1 MMGYYLIRML
11 TWLIYKMPRRV
22 LYFHSDL
29 LFIIMYHLIRYRRDV
44 VNSNLA
50 NSFPEKTKKERD
62 EIALKY
68 FHHLCDCLLET
79 LYFDRITNEEVL
91 ERVKFLNPELANQY
105 MDQGRQLIVLMGHY
119 NNWECFNNWGLHTTH
134 RSYAI
139 YKKLRNNA
147 FEKFYIHL
155 RSQFGSFPLERAMTF
170 RQLMDDSK
178 AGIPSLSLFL
188 VDQTPRAF
196 DIQYWTTFLNQETA
210 VIVGAE
216 KVACKLNTVVVFGRT
231 RKIKRG
237 FYEVEFVLITD
248 HAKQC
253 AKFEI
258 TEKST
263 RLLEELIVEN
273 PEFWLWSHRKWK
285 HVRSEIEKGKETG
298 EKVASKLPEKELIPY
313 PTI

>member
-1 MMGYYLIRML
+1 MGYYLIRVL

-29 LFIIMYHLIRYRRDV
+29 LFIIMYHFVRYRRDV

-62 EIALKY
+62 EIAVKY
-68 FHHLCDCLLET
+68 FHHLCDCLFET

-91 ERVKFLNPELANQY
+91 KRVKFLNPELANQY

-139 YKKLRNNA
+139 YKKLRNSA

-155 RSQFGSFPLERAMTF
+155 RSRFGSFPLERAMTF

-188 VDQTPRAF
+188 VDQTPRVF
-196 DIQYWTTFLNQETA
+196 DIQYWTQFLNQETA
-210 VIVGAE
+210 VLVGPE

-231 RKIKRG
+231 RKVKRG
-237 FYEVEFVLITD
+237 FYEVDLVLITD
-248 HAKQC
+248 NAKQC
-253 AKFEI
+253 KKFEI

-285 HVRSEIEKGKETG
+285 YVRSEIEKGKEIKVND
-298 EKVASKLPEKELIPY
+298 EKILAEKKLIPY
-313 PTI
+313 PTIE

>member
-1 MMGYYLIRML
+1 MTGYYLLRTL
-11 TWLIYKMPRRV
+11 SRLIYAMPLRV
-22 LYFHSDL
+22 LYFCSDL
-29 LFIIMYHLIRYRRDV
+29 IYTILFYLVRYRRDMV
-44 VNSNLA
+44 DTNLA

-62 EIALKY
+62 QIAVKFY
-68 FHHLCDCLLET
+68 HHLCDCFLET
-79 LYFDRITNEEVL
+79 LYFDWIKEEEVR
-91 ERVKFLNPELANQY
+91 ERVKFLNPEMANNY
-105 MDQGRQLIVLMGHY
+105 MNKGRQVIILMGHY

-155 RSQFGSFPLERAMTF
+155 RSRFGSVPLERALTY
-170 RQLMDDSK
+170 RQLLDDSK
-178 AGIPSLSLFL
+178 DGIPGLSLFL

-196 DIQYWTTFLNQETA
+196 DIQYWTNFLNQETA
-210 VIVGAE
+210 VLVGPE
-216 KVACKLNTVVVFGRT
+216 KVASKLNSVVLFGKT
-231 RKIKRG
+231 RKVKRG

-253 AKFEI
+253 PKFEI

-263 RLLEELIVEN
+263 RILESLIVEN

-285 HVRSEIEKGKETG
+285 HVRPEVE
-298 EKVASKLPEKELIPY
+298 PEKQLVPIEQEV
-313 PTI
+313 